1 MTDDL
6 EARYHAY
13 LAVLNERRLD
23 DLVHFVHERLT
34 YNDEEITGRGYRD
47 MIAADIAAVPDLVFD
62 PHLVVV
68 SGDRV
73 ACRLVFRC
81 TPRDDVPR
89 VHAGRR
95 AGLLRRARLLPVRRG
110 PHRRGDLADRSL
122 VDRDPAPGPRAT
134 LAVTHPPRHHLR
146 A

>member
-1 MTDDL
+1 MNDDL
-6 EARYHAY
+6 EARYLAY

-73 ACRLVFRC
+73 ACRLVSGARPG
-81 TPRDDVPR
+81 TRSSGSRRTASRSPSRSTSSTGSTRAASPR
-89 VHAGRR
+89 
-95 AGLLRRARLLPVRRG
+95 
-110 PHRRGDLADRSL
+110 
-122 VDRDPAPGPRAT
+122 
-134 LAVTHPPRHHLR
+134 
-146 A
+146 